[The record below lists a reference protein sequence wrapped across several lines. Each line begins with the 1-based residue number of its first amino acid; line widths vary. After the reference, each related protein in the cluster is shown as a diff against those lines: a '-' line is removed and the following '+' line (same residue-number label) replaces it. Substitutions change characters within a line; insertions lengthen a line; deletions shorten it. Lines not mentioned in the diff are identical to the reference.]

1 MPEPRTKAERSFAER
16 LTGAIQDNKSCVVV
30 GLDPVL
36 ERLPPETFSVIGASA
51 SGGEG
56 LTARASVAIGLF
68 LDQVIS
74 VVSDLAVAVKPNAAF
89 FERYG
94 AAGWDCLRQVCASA
108 HKAGLLVI
116 LDAKRGDIGHTAEA
130 YADGLLG
137 DHPDTPGPYVDAL
150 TLNPYL
156 GTDSVQPYL
165 RRVVEAGK
173 GVFALVRT
181 SNPSA
186 AEIQD
191 LNTDGKPLH
200 LRVAEL
206 VAGWGRGLRETGRE
220 RAEPG
225 DWSSVGAVVGA
236 TSPGMAAS
244 IRSVLPDAYLLVPGV
259 GAQGGRPE
267 DLRPYFRADG
277 LGAVVSVSRSVL
289 FAYEGKSDPWPESIR
304 SACTEVRDALE
315 RVRTG

>member
-1 MPEPRTKAERSFAER
+1 MKSSFAER
-16 LTGAIQDNKSCVVV
+16 LTAAIQDKESCLVV
-30 GLDPVL
+30 GLDPIL
-36 ERLPPETFSVIGASA
+36 ERLPPETFSIIGARA

-56 LTARASVAIGLF
+56 LTARASAAIGIF
-68 LDQVIS
+68 LAKVIDI
-74 VVSDLAVAVKPNAAF
+74 VSDLAVAVKPNTAF

-108 HKAGLLVI
+108 SRAGLLVI

-130 YADGLLG
+130 YAEGLLG
-137 DHPDTPGPYVDAL
+137 GHPDTPGPFVDAV

-156 GTDSVQPYL
+156 GTDSMQPYL

-191 LNTDGKPLH
+191 LNVDGKPLH
-200 LRVAEL
+200 LHVAGL
-206 VAGWGRGLRETGRE
+206 VARWGSGL
-220 RAEPG
+220 AEPG

-236 TSPGMAAS
+236 TSPQMAAS
-244 IRSVLPDAYLLVPGV
+244 IRSVLPNAYLLVPGV
-259 GAQGGRPE
+259 GAQGGKPE
-267 DLRPYFRADG
+267 DLRPYFMPDG
-277 LGAVVSVSRSVL
+277 LGAVVNASRSIL
-289 FAYEGKSDPWPESIR
+289 FAYEGRSEPWPESIR
-304 SACTEVRDALE
+304 RACAETREALE
-315 RVRTG
+315 RVRAGADV

>member
-1 MPEPRTKAERSFAER
+1 MPEPRKPNAERSFAER
-16 LTGAIQDNKSCVVV
+16 LTTAIQDKKSCVVV

-68 LDQVIS
+68 LEQVIS
-74 VVSDLAVAVKPNAAF
+74 VVSDLAVAVKPNSAF

-206 VAGWGRGLRETGRE
+206 VAGWGRGLRE
-220 RAEPG
+220 PG
-225 DWSSVGAVVGA
+225 NWSSVGAVVGA
-236 TSPGMAAS
+236 TSPRMAAS

-267 DLRPYFRADG
+267 DLRPYFTADG
-277 LGAVVSVSRSVL
+277 LGAVVNVSRSGL

-315 RVRTG
+315 RVRTGASG

>member
-1 MPEPRTKAERSFAER
+1 MTRPGFAAR
-16 LTGAIQDNKSCVVV
+16 LTAAIQSKRSCLVV
-30 GLDPVL
+30 GLDPIL
-36 ERLPPETFSVIGASA
+36 ERLPPETFSVIGARA

-56 LTARASVAIGLF
+56 LTARAAAAFAVF
-68 LDQVIS
+68 MDQVIDA
-74 VVSDLAVAVKPNAAF
+74 VCDQAVAVKPNTAF

-94 AAGWDCLRQVCASA
+94 ASGWDCLRHVCARA
-108 HKAGLLVI
+108 RRAGLLVI

-156 GTDSVQPYL
+156 GSDSVQPYL
-165 RRVVEAGK
+165 RRVAADGK

-191 LNTDGKPLH
+191 LIVDGKPVH
-200 LRVAEL
+200 VHVAERVAE
-206 VAGWGRGLRETGRE
+206 WGRSVE
-220 RAEPG
+220 EPG

-236 TSPGMAAS
+236 TTPEMAAALRALLP
-244 IRSVLPDAYLLVPGV
+244 RSYFLVPGV
-259 GAQGGRPE
+259 GAQGGEP
-267 DLRPYFRADG
+267 DQLRPYFTAEG
-277 LGAVVSVSRSVL
+277 LGAVVSVSRSIL
-289 FAYEGKSDPWPESIR
+289 FAYEGKSAPWPEAIR
-304 SACTEVRDALE
+304 AASVAMREKLE
-315 RVRTG
+315 RVRLSSA

>member
-1 MPEPRTKAERSFAER
+1 MSGTERSSFAER
-16 LTGAIQDNKSCVVV
+16 LTAAIQRKKSCLVV

-36 ERLPPETFSVIGASA
+36 ERLPPETFSVVGARS

-56 LTARASVAIGLF
+56 LTARAAAAIGLY
-68 LDQVIS
+68 LDQVVD

-94 AAGWDCLRQVCASA
+94 ACGWDCLRQVCARA
-108 HKAGLLVI
+108 RKAGVLVI

-130 YADGLLG
+130 YAEGLLG

-156 GTDSVQPYL
+156 GTDSVAPYL

-173 GVFALVRT
+173 GVFVLVRT

-191 LNTDGKPLH
+191 LAVDGMPVH

-206 VAGWGRGLRETGRE
+206 VAEWGRGLE
-220 RAEPG
+220 EPG
-225 DWSSVGAVVGA
+225 EWSSVGAVVGA
-236 TSPGMAAS
+236 TSPETAEA
-244 IRSVLPDAYLLVPGV
+244 IRAVLPDAYLLVPGV

-267 DLRPYFRADG
+267 ELRPYFTAGG
-277 LGAVVSVSRSVL
+277 LGAVVNASRSIL
-289 FAYEGKSDPWPESIR
+289 FAYEGKSGPWPEAVR
-304 SACTEVRDALE
+304 AACERTREALE
-315 RVRTG
+315 RVRTGT